1 MDDDFMSKILIVQ
14 PHKMLR
20 YAFAVALSSDYEIE
34 ISKAMPASEDLQ
46 GTHLAIVDAASLREC
61 DLLTASELHAAQSWK
76 VPAIWIDNDL
86 KIQAPARDKW
96 LRLNAPIDK
105 ETLKKTVA
113 QCLGQSGANQPT
125 SKTKSRAPSPAPSK
139 AKPPEAKSSQ
149 SAADAEK
156 KFIELVDIVE

>member
-1 MDDDFMSKILIVQ
+1 MSKIFIVQ

-20 YAFAVALSSDYEIE
+20 HAFAIALSPDHEVE
-34 ISKAMPASEDLQ
+34 ISKTMPASADLQ
-46 GTHLAIVDAASLREC
+46 GSDLAIVDAASLRERSS
-61 DLLTASELHAAQSWK
+61 LTAPELRTIQSWK
-76 VPAIWIDNDL
+76 IPIIWIDDDVE
-86 KIQAPARDKW
+86 IQAPTRDKL
-96 LRLNAPIDK
+96 LRLKAPIDK
-105 ETLKKTVA
+105 ETLQKTVA

-125 SKTKSRAPSPAPSK
+125 SKTRSRAPSPAPSK